1 MLNNL
6 KKISQW
12 KKEKD
17 KSRKS
22 CHAQVMMINILFLLM
37 TVACMVAL
45 IPEFNTL
52 LNMAQQ
58 SNALNCQSYYYN
70 GNPNN
75 TLSYNASLPTNTLA
89 CLSIDLYLPY
99 IIMAVLIAGVSR
111 VLLGRITTDSGI

>member
-1 MLNNL
+1 MNKI
-6 KKISQW
+6 KKISLRQD
-12 KKEKD
+12 KEKI
-17 KSRKS
+17 KMNKRG
-22 CHAQVMMINILFLLM
+22 QVMMINLLFLLM
-37 TVACMVAL
+37 TVAVMIAL

-58 SNALNCQSYYYN
+58 SNALNCAGYYYN
-70 GNPNN
+70 GDVNN
-75 TLSYNASLPTNTLA
+75 TLSHNNSLPTNTLA

>member
-12 KKEKD
+12 KKEK
-17 KSRKS
+17 SRNKRG
-22 CHAQVMMINILFLLM
+22 QILMINLLFLLM
-37 TVACMVAL
+37 SVAVMIAL

-52 LNMAQQ
+52 LNMSQQ
-58 SNALNCQSYYYN
+58 STALNCQGYYYN

>member
-6 KKISQW
+6 KKISQT
-12 KKEKD
+12 KKMNQ
-17 KSRKS
+17 RG
-22 CHAQVMMINILFLLM
+22 QVMMINLLFLLM
-37 TVACMVAL
+37 TVAVMIAL

-58 SNALNCQSYYYN
+58 SNALNCNGYYYQ
-70 GNPNN
+70 GDPNN
-75 TLSYNASLPTNTLA
+75 TLSHNNSLPTNTLA